1 MGWSD
6 LEHLITVLEN
16 ECHFWGNGVAAM
28 TSDMVIAVA
37 EGLSS
42 SDITSKGPRLYS
54 LKTKLVGP
62 DRTYTCM
69 AIVPPLLSHSGLL
82 EVLVG
87 TSDNSVLVVHES
99 DAEDNII
106 EDQLLQQKIAAAI
119 TRIAV
124 APNGRYLACY
134 RRDGVLTVMAS
145 AFTTKVLDFDTK
157 SISRP
162 IEIAWC
168 GEDAVVMQWR
178 NTGIVMVGPFGDW
191 LNFPYDVA
199 VHLVPEKDCC
209 RIVTS
214 TGCEILQR
222 VPDST
227 VAIRSV
233 GSTDPAAL
241 MFDAMEAF
249 EEGDPKSDENIRSI
263 AASNQLGDAVHACIL
278 AAAAEFDVTRQQSLL
293 KAASYGKAFCPDADP
308 AEFVETANKL
318 RVLNEVRKANV
329 GLPLTIQQ
337 YNTLTPEVLVGRLT
351 TRNHH
356 FLALRICDLLKLKN
370 ERVLVHWAG
379 EKVKRMGLVGPN
391 GAPAASDEE
400 INRIIKKQL
409 EPFGRVSYLAI
420 AEAANNIN
428 RRRLATLILDKEQ
441 HPGDQIPLLLKMNEE
456 ELALQKAINSEDTD
470 LIYYTLISLEA
481 RIQNTSSRENVESL
495 YRTIHNHLEA
505 ANLMKIYYRNKV
517 DAYDRALLHNLLMYS
532 KNYFEAGVAAIN
544 QAYQQPA
551 VERKVSLLKDAS
563 GYLNQGGKDNAFYKA
578 AVDDQLE
585 LLEWHKT
592 LAIRVQ
598 SNRDFSDLS
607 ITQTIEALVLLSVQD
622 SGKTQ
627 LVEVELAKMTKRFKI
642 ADKVLW
648 NIKIHVYGRQGA
660 WELLLKLANE
670 KKSPVGYKPFA
681 LACMK
686 YRRPEAD
693 TIAYIEKISAT
704 EDKFDLYMELRS
716 WKKALECATRLKDPH
731 KLNEVGRMCNDEAIG
746 RQVQDMISRM

>member
-1 MGWSD
+1 M
-6 LEHLITVLEN
+6 
-16 ECHFWGNGVAAM
+16 
-28 TSDMVIAVA
+28 
-37 EGLSS
+37 
-42 SDITSKGPRLYS
+42 
-54 LKTKLVGP
+54 
-62 DRTYTCM
+62 
-69 AIVPPLLSHSGLL
+69 
-82 EVLVG
+82 
-87 TSDNSVLVVHES
+87 
-99 DAEDNII
+99 
-106 EDQLLQQKIAAAI
+106 
-119 TRIAV
+119 
-124 APNGRYLACY
+124 
-134 RRDGVLTVMAS
+134 
-145 AFTTKVLDFDTK
+145 
-157 SISRP
+157 
-162 IEIAWC
+162 
-168 GEDAVVMQWR
+168 MQWR

-199 VHLVPEKDCC
+199 VHLVPERDCC

-308 AEFVETANKL
+308 AEFVETAQKL

-356 FLALRICDLLKLKN
+356 FLALRICELLKLKN

-379 EKVKRMGLVGPN
+379 EKVKRMAATP
-391 GAPAASDEE
+391 ASDEE
-400 INRIIKKQL
+400 INKVIKKQL

-420 AEAANNIN
+420 AEAANNIS

-481 RIQNTSSRENVESL
+481 RINQSSSSRESVESL
-495 YRTIHNHLEA
+495 YRIIHNHLEA
-505 ANLMKIYYRNKV
+505 ANLMKIYYRSKV
-517 DAYDRALLHNLLMYS
+517 SFADRATLHNLLMFS
-532 KNYFEAGVAAIN
+532 KNFFEAGVAATN
-544 QAYQQPA
+544 QAFHPLQS
-551 VERKVSLLKDAS
+551 VERKAALLKDAAS
-563 GYLNQGGKDNAFYKA
+563 LFSQGGKDSGFFKG
-578 AVDDQLE
+578 AVEDQLE
-585 LLEWHKT
+585 LMET
-592 LAIRVQ
+592 QRVLSMRTTQ
-598 SNRDFSDLS
+598 KDQFADLTA
-607 ITQTIEALVLLSVQD
+607 TQTVRELVLQTLQD
-622 SGKTQ
+622 SAAARMADQ
-627 LVEVELAKMTKRFKI
+627 ELAKMVKRG
-642 ADKVLW
+642 KVSEKAVW
-648 NIKIHVYGRQGA
+648 YIKIQCFAEQSA
-660 WELLLKLANE
+660 WELLAKLANE

-686 YRRPEAD
+686 
-693 TIAYIEKISAT
+693 
-704 EDKFDLYMELRS
+704 
-716 WKKALECATRLKDPH
+716 
-731 KLNEVGRMCNDEAIG
+731 
-746 RQVQDMISRM
+746 